1 MFKIITSINE
11 DVELISLADIS
22 FNQPPFIEYFGNLG
36 EYGTMRFKKI
46 SLGDITLWISEYK
59 MAYETVFYAEV
70 DRPILEAHI
79 TLNNRMVQSLG
90 KRKSSIFDD
99 KEFNVTYAPY
109 MENKVLFPAGGSY
122 ITFDIHPS
130 EQLLEKLSVD
140 FPFLHQF
147 LNKKIQQKENV
158 LQLMGHRSF
167 LNFEMENLLNKIMQ
181 YLHDPYPSKLLL
193 NLWSTELL
201 TLFLLRSQNNI
212 FPQYRHHNRHVDA
225 LIQAKKIVEEEAR
238 TFDDENLFSSEL
250 MIAEKVGLS
259 LYQLRTGFQRTFGMP
274 ICRLNFEIR
283 LQKARHLL
291 INEKKSVLEAA
302 LKTGFR
308 SREGFSKAFK
318 RYFGITPGSVK

>member
-1 MFKIITSINE
+1 
-11 DVELISLADIS
+11 
-22 FNQPPFIEYFGNLG
+22 
-36 EYGTMRFKKI
+36 
-46 SLGDITLWISEYK
+46 
-59 MAYETVFYAEV
+59 
-70 DRPILEAHI
+70 
-79 TLNNRMVQSLG
+79 
-90 KRKSSIFDD
+90 
-99 KEFNVTYAPY
+99 
-109 MENKVLFPAGGSY
+109 
-122 ITFDIHPS
+122 
-130 EQLLEKLSVD
+130 
-140 FPFLHQF
+140 
-147 LNKKIQQKENV
+147 
-158 LQLMGHRSF
+158 MGHRSF

-291 INEKKSVLEAA
+291 INEKNRCLRR
-302 LKTGFR
+302 L
-308 SREGFSKAFK
+308 
-318 RYFGITPGSVK
+318 